1 MRVLLHCAKRLGW
14 TLVTLWLATCVTFAL
29 LHLAPGTPAASS
41 VGEGESLSAA
51 RDAASLERFRREHLL
66 DRPLAVQYL
75 DYLGPFDL
83 SERGHPWFGGS
94 GERPYG
100 GLFCGDLGVE
110 LLRPGV
116 PVAGEIEKRLAVTL
130 PLMFCALLLGYAV
143 AIPLGVQAARRRG
156 GTFDRLTTGGT
167 FLLVALPVFWAGV
180 LLQTLLGARGLDLLP
195 VLWPAGEATAAQV
208 IAASVLPVA
217 CAAYGIAAY
226 VSRQTRAAMIEA
238 LESDWVRTLRAR
250 GLAESRIVWRHAL
263 RNAAAPLC
271 MHFGQVLPALAAG
284 SVLIETIFDVPGVG
298 TYLYRGLLQREVDIV
313 TGVVLVSALFAG
325 LGLLLSDLLH
335 GSLDPRA
342 RP

>member
-1 MRVLLHCAKRLGW
+1 MLLHCAKRLGW

-130 PLMFCALLLGYAV
+130 PLMFCALLGSTCRM
-143 AIPLGVQAARRRG
+143 IPLGVRRRG
-156 GTFDRLTTGGT
+156 APGSRWDRFTDDRGR

-208 IAASVLPVA
+208 LAASVLPVA